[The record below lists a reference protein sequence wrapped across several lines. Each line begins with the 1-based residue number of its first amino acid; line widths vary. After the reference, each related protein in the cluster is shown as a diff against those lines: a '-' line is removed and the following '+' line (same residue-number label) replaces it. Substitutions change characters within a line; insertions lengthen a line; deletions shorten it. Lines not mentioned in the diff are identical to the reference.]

1 VHLGSFAVGGAGLIF
16 TEATAV
22 EDLGR
27 ITPYDAGLWM
37 DEHIPGFERIVKF
50 IHEQH
55 ALAGIQLAH
64 AGRKGSTDAPW
75 QGGGT
80 IPEKDR
86 GWEPIAP
93 SAIPLKAD
101 FPMPKEMSKEDIQRV
116 ITKFKEATIRARKAG
131 FDVVEIHGAHG
142 YLINQFLSSLSNK
155 RTDEYGGDFEGRI
168 KFCVDV
174 IKAVRQ
180 EWPKEKPLFLRLSCT
195 EWVEGGW
202 NIEDTLKLVNV
213 VKDLGIDVIDCSTGG
228 NSPNQQIHPH
238 PGYQVP
244 FSAAIKAKFG
254 DQLRTMA
261 VGILVDPKQCQEVL
275 QKGEADLVALARE
288 FLREP
293 HWPKKAADALGVKV
307 HWPVQYERARRPPK
321 Q

>member
-1 VHLGSFAVGGAGLIF
+1 
-16 TEATAV
+16 
-22 EDLGR
+22 
-27 ITPYDAGLWM
+27 
-37 DEHIPGFERIVKF
+37 
-50 IHEQH
+50 
-55 ALAGIQLAH
+55 
-64 AGRKGSTDAPW
+64 
-75 QGGGT
+75 
-80 IPEKDR
+80 
-86 GWEPIAP
+86 
-93 SAIPLKAD
+93 
-101 FPMPKEMSKEDIQRV
+101 MPKEMSKEDIQRV

-174 IKAVRQ
+174 IKAVQQ
-180 EWPKEKPLFLRLSCT
+180 EWPEEKPLFLRLSCT

-244 FSAAIKAKFG
+244 FSAAIKAKYG
-254 DQLRTMA
+254 DKLHTMA

-275 QKGEADLVALARE
+275 EKGEADLVALARE